1 MAARRNHAR
10 VQQADFTDAFEKVV
24 LGTARTLV
32 LSDEVKERTAYH
44 ESGHALLGMLSAGAD
59 PVRKIS
65 IIPRGRALGVTIQA
79 PDDDR
84 YDFDADYLRGR
95 IIGMLGG
102 RGAEEVVYGN
112 VTTGAESDL
121 EKVTQIAR
129 RMVGRWGMS
138 DVIGPVTVLPGPAD
152 DPLLFPGA
160 DAVAPRTRELVDAEV
175 RRIVEECYAEAIK
188 SLRANRD
195 KLDALAQALLER
207 ETLDELDV
215 YRIVGIERPPIAAQN
230 ASAGVPIA

>member
-1 MAARRNHAR
+1 
-10 VQQADFTDAFEKVV
+10 V
-24 LGTARTLV
+24 LGTARNLM
-32 LSDEVKERTAYH
+32 LSDEVKERTAFH
-44 ESGHALLGMLSAGAD
+44 ESGHALLGMLTKGAD

-65 IIPRGRALGVTIQA
+65 IIPRGRSLGVTIQA

-84 YDFDADYLRGR
+84 YDFDSAYLRGR
-95 IIGMLGG
+95 IVGMLGG
-102 RGAEEVVYGN
+102 RAAEEVVFGN

-138 DVIGPVTVLPGPAD
+138 DAIGPVTVLPGPTD
-152 DPLLFPGA
+152 DPMLFPGV

-175 RRIVEECYAEAIK
+175 RRIVEECYAEAIR
-188 SLRANRD
+188 SLRDNRD
-195 KLDALAQALLER
+195 KLAALSSALLER

-215 YRIVGIERPPIAAQN
+215 YRIVGIERPPQAERDQAA
-230 ASAGVPIA
+230 GLPIA